1 MLFSKILNV
10 KKYIYIYILVIHFQK
25 ADEGDENSA
34 ESETPAYRQRERWRS
49 TIFKEWYR
57 MLWSIIILSIFLN
70 VYPSFRYF
78 WYCLVETLYWS
89 TAMLYYFNTWAYY
102 NTQKNKQ
109 LFQVH
114 GTSFTLFN
122 RPYTLHTLT
131 EPFNIKM

>member
-10 KKYIYIYILVIHFQK
+10 KLYIYTGNPFSKSWWGEWKFCRVR
-25 ADEGDENSA
+25 N
-34 ESETPAYRQRERWRS
+34 TYRQRERWRS

-78 WYCLVETLYWS
+78 WYCLVDTLYWS
-89 TAMLYYFNTWAYY
+89 TATLYYFNTWAYY

-122 RPYTLHTLT
+122 RPYTLHTLI